1 MYIRSEY
8 ESKKKL
14 KYLQSYKPPQENNVT
29 SKFVFDL
36 GDLKMASA
44 TSVNYLYHDGL
55 HATSPSLKLSP
66 WFTMYIAF
74 RDGTMRGTIM
84 HVPVG
89 ARTSPMRSLPTRRQ
103 NRVVHTS
110 S

>member
-1 MYIRSEY
+1 MLLGGNLHLQLFYYDCDAFLRKYMYIRSEY

-74 RDGTMRGTIM
+74 R
-84 HVPVG
+84 
-89 ARTSPMRSLPTRRQ
+89 A
-103 NRVVHTS
+103 NKKAE
-110 S
+110 